1 MQLKSIE
8 DLHMTDYNMA
18 GGKGVFEVDHCQRE
32 ADLIFYLQGQECLG
46 IRLGRHDKSVATK
59 ALEEY
64 LTLHKTEIREQVK
77 PEIPRMREEGRQI
90 LIHMAN

>member
-1 MQLKSIE
+1 MQLRSIE

-59 ALEEY
+59 VLEEY

-77 PEIPRMREEGRQI
+77 SEIPRMREQGRQV
-90 LIHMAN
+90 LVHLAN

>member
-8 DLHMTDYNMA
+8 NLHMTDYNMA
-18 GGKGVFEVDHCQRE
+18 GGKGIFDVDNCRRE

-64 LTLHKTEIREQVK
+64 LILHKSEIRTLIK
-77 PEIPRMREEGRQI
+77 PEIPSLREEGRQI
-90 LIHMAN
+90 LI

>member
-46 IRLGRHDKSVATK
+46 IRPG
-59 ALEEY
+59 
-64 LTLHKTEIREQVK
+64 
-77 PEIPRMREEGRQI
+77 
-90 LIHMAN
+90 